1 MLRLDNI
8 SVNLGEFSLKDIN
21 LRVSEGSYLTILG
34 LSGAGKTVLLEIIA
48 GLLKPDSGDVWIN
61 ETNITQMPV
70 QKRKIGLVY
79 QDLCLFPHK
88 NVKSNIAYALKNRKM
103 NRGEINKRID
113 ELLEQTG
120 ISHLKNRYPDSLS
133 GGEAQRVALARTL
146 ASNPEILLLDEPLAS
161 LDVKLKAEL
170 RSLLRKI
177 NETGKT
183 VLHVTHDYTEAVTLS
198 SQIAVIENGN
208 LMQTGTPEEIFRNPK
223 SEFVARLSGYKNL
236 FPCKID
242 ETTNEDIKKAVLKNN
257 VEIFFTG
264 NSHVKGQG
272 FIVVPS
278 EDIIISEKEI
288 SSSALNH
295 FKGILKKSIIHGNS
309 IDLIIDAGID
319 FSVTI
324 THKSQKDLDLKPG
337 KEVWLSFKASAIKFI
352 KK

>member
-1 MLRLDNI
+1 MLKLDNI
-8 SVNLGEFSLKDIN
+8 SVNLGDFSLNDIS
-21 LRVSEGSYLTILG
+21 LLVPEGSYLTILG

-48 GLLKPDSGDVWIN
+48 GLIKPDRGDVYIN
-61 ETNITQMPV
+61 NKKITQMPV
-70 QKRKIGLVY
+70 QKRKTGLVY

-88 NVKSNIAYALKNRKM
+88 NVKSNITYALKNRKIS
-103 NRGEINKRID
+103 RGNMNKRID
-113 ELLEQTG
+113 ELLQQTG
-120 ISHLKNRYPDSLS
+120 ISHLKHRYPGSLS

-146 ASNPEILLLDEPLAS
+146 ASDPQILLLDEPLAS

-183 VLHVTHDYTEAVTLS
+183 IIHVTHDYTEAVTLS
-198 SQIAVIENGN
+198 THIAVIENGK
-208 LMQTGTPEEIFRNPK
+208 LMQTGKPEAIFRNPE

-242 ETTNEDIKKAVLKNN
+242 KEPINGIKKALLKNN
-257 VEIFFTG
+257 VEIFFAG
-264 NSHVKGQG
+264 NSYVEDQG
-272 FIVVPS
+272 FIIVPS

-288 SSSALNH
+288 STSALNH
-295 FKGILKKSIIHGNS
+295 FRGTVKKFFVHGNS
-309 IDLIIDAGID
+309 LDVIIDTGIE

-324 THKSQKDLDLKPG
+324 TQKSQKDLELHPG
-337 KEVWLSFKASAIKFI
+337 KQVWINFKASAVKFI